1 MATAPARQPMTNEE
15 IAAILT
21 ENERA
26 SINFRDTLL
35 ADEQANAID
44 FYEAKPFGDEEEG
57 RSQVVSPD
65 VAEVVDYMQISV
77 LRTAVSGDR
86 VVEFEP
92 GDTDQIPEL
101 PDPPQRPN
109 LPPQQ
114 PDAPPDPQAQ
124 QAMAEYQ
131 QAKAAYDKEVAPVR
145 EWEDKRTQAA
155 EDATEAVN
163 YIFMRRQNGYRIL
176 LDWLQSGLIEKIGI
190 IKTACVTETK
200 KVKQSMTMPE
210 EGLAMLAQEGIEPI
224 AATDN
229 GDGTWTVTVEQ
240 EQEVKR
246 YLDFPVPS
254 EEYLFAPR
262 TRDEDGAIYQAHRA
276 RKTLS
281 DLIEMGFDRETVE
294 ALPTDDGDNYMDQR
308 TESRWDD
315 ETVSA
320 FRRTPSMREVWLL
333 EEYVR
338 LDVDDDGIAELVK
351 VFRVKDTILEI
362 TEVDEP
368 PFVVWTPFPRA
379 HRMVGNS
386 LAEKVMD
393 IQRVNTVLLRQ
404 ALDGV
409 YQTNSPR
416 MSVNTDSL
424 TEDTIDDL
432 LTVRPGAIVRY
443 RGAAKPEPLYEPFD
457 IQKSLGMLEYMSGLR
472 ETRTGITRLNQGLDE
487 DTINKT
493 ASGQAA
499 LQATGQQIEEFVAR
513 NFAEAMARLFAK
525 KLRLMA
531 EHGEPIAIKVDGNYR
546 RVDPTTWDREMN
558 VAVRVGLGSG
568 RKEQRL
574 VYRQQLLEI
583 QEQAIQYGLADPKR
597 LFNNASAMIRDS
609 GLGNPNDYL
618 IDPDSDD
625 FAEAQANRPQQQ
637 DPAVIKAQAD
647 AQAQQAKLQMEGQAK
662 QADATLREQEAAERL
677 TLAREEAAAKIEIA
691 RENNAAT
698 IQLMREKAQEEA
710 ALARDKAQFE
720 MAMAEQQA
728 DREWQLAQQQ
738 AERDAEIARKKAEA
752 TSMPK
757 NRPGGDLSK

>member
-1 MATAPARQPMTNEE
+1 MATAPARQPMSDAE
-15 IAAILT
+15 IASILA

-26 SINFRDTLL
+26 SITFRDTVL

-44 FYEAKPFGDEEEG
+44 FYEAQPFGDEEEG

-92 GDTDQIPEL
+92 GDTDQLPEM
-101 PDPPQRPN
+101 PEPPERPKQQ
-109 LPPQQ
+109 PQQ
-114 PDAPPDPQAQ
+114 PGTEPDPQAQ
-124 QAMAEYQ
+124 QAMLAYS
-131 QAKAAYDKEVAPVR
+131 QAKARYDQQMAPVR
-145 EWEDKRTQAA
+145 KWEDQRTQAA

-176 LDWLQSGLIEKIGI
+176 LDWLQSGLIEKIGV
-190 IKTACVTETK
+190 IKTACVTERK
-200 KVKQSMTMPE
+200 KIKQSMTMPE
-210 EGLAMLAQEGIEPI
+210 EGLALLQQEKIEPV

-229 GDGTWTVTVEQ
+229 GDSTWTVTIEQ
-240 EQEVKR
+240 EKEVKR
-246 YLDFPVPS
+246 YLDYPIPS

-262 TRDEDGAIYQAHRA
+262 TRDEDSAIYQAHRCK
-276 RKTLS
+276 KTLS
-281 DLIEMGFDRETVE
+281 DLIEMGFDREKVE
-294 ALPTDDGDNYMDQR
+294 ALPTDDSDNFIDQR
-308 TESRWDD
+308 TQARWEDES
-315 ETVSA
+315 VIN
-320 FRRTPSMREVWLL
+320 FRRAPSMREVWLL

-338 LDVDDDGIAELVK
+338 MDVDDDGIAELVK

-362 TEVDEP
+362 TEIDEP

-416 MSVNTDSL
+416 MGVDVGAI

-432 LTVRPGAIVRY
+432 LTVRPGGIVRF
-443 RGAAKPEPLYEPFD
+443 RNTAPAPLYEPFD
-457 IQKSLGMLEYMSGLR
+457 IQKSLGMLEYMAGLR

-546 RVDPTTWDREMN
+546 RVDPSTWDQEMN

-574 VYRQQLLEI
+574 VYRQELLTI
-583 QEQAIQYGLADPKR
+583 QEQAVQYGLADPKR
-597 LFNNASAMIRDS
+597 LFNNASAMIRDC
-609 GLGNPNDYL
+609 GLGDPNDYL
-618 IDPDSDD
+618 IDPDSDE
-625 FAEAQANRPQQQ
+625 FVEAQANKPPPQ
-637 DPAVIKAQAD
+637 DPAVLKAQAD
-647 AQAQQAKLQMEGQAK
+647 AQYQQQKGALEAEQSQRKVMLA
-662 QADATLREQEAAERL
+662 EQESQAN
-677 TLAREEAAAKIEIA
+677 IA
-691 RENNAAT
+691 IT
-698 IQLMREKAQEEA
+698 HQQGQQQIQLAAQKAEQEQ
-710 ALARDKAQFE
+710 ALARQKAEFE
-720 MAMAEQQA
+720 A
-728 DREWQLAQQQ
+728 QLAQQSSDRDYQLALIAEANRHELAKTQ
-738 AERDAEIARKKAEA
+738 AEHTHEIGLKKAETA
-752 TSMPK
+752 VPK
-757 NRPGGDLSK
+757 KRPGGDLSK